1 MPRTKQFH
9 REEVLQK
16 AMELFWEKGFYATS
30 MQDLVDKLGINRAS
44 IYDTF
49 GSKRELFD
57 LSIDKYKAEN
67 AKRVADFLYQYVNVR
82 QGLYELF
89 NLLINDAMETKS
101 PAGCFVINTI
111 GELQKEDNELKEKL
125 NDNKEAFEKI
135 YIEYLKYGVYHS
147 QISPYKNLQEIA
159 SYLYTLQSGLRVVSK
174 VKRNR
179 EELQSIVNTGL
190 SILN

>member
-30 MQDLVDKLGINRAS
+30 MQDLVDNLGINRAS

-174 VKRNR
+174 VKRDR